1 MRFRFTI
8 RDLLWLTALVA
19 LGFGWWLDRSKL
31 SAELSA
37 FKQEMQ
43 IERNEMANYIDFG
56 RPADVNAMLE
66 TIRKKYQVEKK

>member
-43 IERNEMANYIDFG
+43 IERNEMANCIDFG